1 MSDLI
6 KVIGISAKGFHGVF
20 ASEQRRGQRFVVD
33 IEITLPLKNLN
44 DDLSKTVNYAEV
56 AQIAYDQITGKPVQ
70 LIETLADNIAKLVLK
85 EFKKVKTVKVIVHKP
100 KAPIALKF
108 KDVVVEVV
116 RSR

>member
-20 ASEQRRGQRFVVD
+20 ASEQKRGQKFVVD
-33 IEITLPLKNLN
+33 VVLTSSLKNLN

-56 AQIAYDQITGKPVQ
+56 AQIAHDQITGKPVQ
-70 LIETLADNIAKLVLK
+70 LIETLADNIAKQILK
-85 EFKKVKTVKVIVHKP
+85 EFKKVKTVKVVVHKP

-108 KDVVVEVV
+108 KDVIVEVV

>member
-20 ASEQRRGQRFVVD
+20 ASERELGQKFVVD
-33 IEITLPLKNLN
+33 VELTSSLKNLN
-44 DDLSKTVNYAEV
+44 DDLSKTINYAEV
-56 AQIAYDQITGKPVQ
+56 AQIAHDQITGKPVK
-70 LIETLADNIAKLVLK
+70 LIETLADNIAKQILK
-85 EFKKVKTVKVIVHKP
+85 KFKKVKTVKVIVHKP

-108 KDVVVEVV
+108 KDVIVEVV

>member
-20 ASEQRRGQRFVVD
+20 ASERKLGQKFVVD
-33 IEITLPLKNLN
+33 VELTSSLKNLN
-44 DDLSKTVNYAEV
+44 DDLSKTINYAEV
-56 AQIAYDQITGKPVQ
+56 AQIVHDQITGKPVK
-70 LIETLADNIAKLVLK
+70 LIETLADNIAKQILK
-85 EFKKVKTVKVIVHKP
+85 KFKKVKTVKVIVHKP

-108 KDVVVEVV
+108 KDVIVEVV